1 MGALMGIVLGLAAAI
16 TYGAADFVGGL
27 VSRRT
32 NVLAVVLFSQLW
44 GFALLLAALP
54 FFGAA
59 ASGKDI
65 VWGAAAGL
73 TGAAGIVFLYRG
85 LSLGRMT
92 VVAPTTAVEAAAIPV
107 IFGLVGGERPS
118 AVALAGV
125 AVALAAVALVSSS
138 PRGSPGDT
146 SGQGGGEGRLP
157 PGLPD
162 ALVAGLA
169 FGLFFISL
177 ERTGSESGLWPLVAA
192 RATAMV
198 AVGASG
204 LLTRR
209 SLRPSSGTIGS
220 IATAGGLDALAN
232 ILYLLASRQE
242 LLSLVAVLTSLYP
255 ASTVVLAR
263 VVLRERLW
271 RVQAGGLFLAGVG
284 VALIGLG

>member
-1 MGALMGIVLGLAAAI
+1 MGIVLGLAAAV

-44 GFALLLAALP
+44 GFTLLLAALP

-59 ASGKDI
+59 VSGGDI
-65 VWGAAAGL
+65 AWGAAAGL
-73 TGAAGIVFLYRG
+73 AGAAGIVFLYRG

-107 IFGLVGGERPS
+107 IFGLVAGERPS
-118 AVALAGV
+118 PVALAGV

-138 PRGSPGDT
+138 PRESPGDT
-146 SGQGGGEGRLP
+146 SGQGGSGGLP

-169 FGLFFISL
+169 FGLFFIGL
-177 ERTGSESGLWPLVAA
+177 ERTGSASGLWPLVAA
-192 RATAMV
+192 RATAIG

-209 SLRPSSGTIGS
+209 SLRPSSGTTRS

-255 ASTVVLAR
+255 ASTVLLAR
-263 VVLRERLW
+263 VVLHERLW
-271 RVQAGGLFLAGVG
+271 RVQAGGLFLAGIG